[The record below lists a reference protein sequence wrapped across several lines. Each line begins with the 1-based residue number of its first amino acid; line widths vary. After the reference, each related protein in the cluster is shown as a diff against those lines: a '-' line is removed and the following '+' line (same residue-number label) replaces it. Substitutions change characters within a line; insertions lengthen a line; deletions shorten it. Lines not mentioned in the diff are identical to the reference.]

1 MIVKFFKG
9 GRTLKGAK
17 SAVGYLLNKRVEE
30 GTAKVIKGD
39 PNLTLKIISQI
50 KNKWKFSSG
59 VISFEEK
66 INSSLLPQIIEE
78 FEKVFF
84 AGMDKDQYNILWVEH
99 KDKGRTELHFIIP
112 RIELRTWKA
121 FNPYLHKKDLKKKDL
136 FQDYINKKYNLK
148 SPKQVERYATKAE
161 IKWSNKNNELKKQ
174 INTYIEEAIGKGL
187 VEDREDIVNLLTD
200 AGFEITRKGK
210 NYISVKLPDMQK
222 AIRLKGAIYEENFS
236 IRRAVEEERRR
247 NKEYVSRELEEI
259 RRELEERISKDA
271 KYNERRY
278 QVISEQDNRAVEQET
293 GKHRLGIGTMQNS
306 EKMEMGDRGRNSR
319 SYSDLT
325 DIEILDGKLSGKL
338 RRKENR
344 NSIQLDLADTK
355 TKIEEDK
362 NVRETIGRIRAR
374 RSYSEYLL
382 DRVKTRIREN
392 NQRAERVKTRDIELE
407 RIMQYANEIIKR
419 IDRTLEQIK
428 QLEREVSDR
437 VNEVARE
444 IKRIRVDRR
453 AKMDAEIERFKT
465 DINIADV
472 AVDMGYEIDKR
483 KSSRKSIVLK
493 AGGDV
498 IIVSRNSNGHY
509 VYFNANNS
517 KDAGTIIDFIQKRT
531 GKNLGQVRKL
541 LRQYLQS
548 DNRIQLEIS
557 NTNEI
562 KEYYKALAKFGKLWE
577 ELKANDRKDILLE
590 DTRGIRASTLQKV
603 DNLIY
608 NKEERKF
615 YLPVFNENGI
625 CGLYT
630 LDRAMKEKFFIKG
643 SIKGIWANR
652 TLDKRITKIVI
663 TESPVD
669 SLSAMELKRGDED
682 EDTTLHIAT
691 LGRMGQ
697 EAKETLK
704 KVFKHLPDVEL
715 IIATDQ
721 DQAGEDI
728 AREIAEL
735 ARDAGLNNVNRLTFD
750 AKDLN
755 DYLQEMK
762 REQEQTYAPSYS
774 PNRLKFK
781 R

>member
-1 MIVKFFKG
+1 MLVKFFKG

-17 SAVGYLLNKRVEE
+17 SAVAYLLNKRVEE

-66 INSSLLPQIIEE
+66 INSSLLPQIISE
-78 FEKVFF
+78 FERTFF
-84 AGMDKDQYNILWVEH
+84 AGMDKDQYNILWVKHE
-99 KDKGRTELHFIIP
+99 DKGRTELHFLIP
-112 RIELRTWKA
+112 RIELKTWKA
-121 FNPYLHKKDLKKKDL
+121 FNPYFHKKDLKKKDL

-148 SPKQVERYATKAE
+148 SPKQVERYATKVE

-174 INTYIEEAIGKGL
+174 INNYIEEAIGKGL
-187 VEDREDIVNLLTD
+187 VEDREDIVNLLID

-222 AIRLKGAIYEENFS
+222 AIRLKGAVYEENFS
-236 IRRAVEEERRR
+236 IERTVEEERRR
-247 NKEYVSRELEEI
+247 NNEYVSRELEEI

-271 KYNERRY
+271 EYNQGRY
-278 QVISEQDNRAVEQET
+278 KVIPKRDNQAVET
-293 GKHRLGIGTMQNS
+293 KFRKYRLGIRAMQNY
-306 EKMEMGDRGRNSR
+306 KEMDLGDRGNIHRNNINVSDNPIISR
-319 SYSDLT
+319 YNNNELGRYELYDKGMVFLLGPT
-325 DIEILDGKLSGKL
+325 ETLKEEI
-338 RRKENR
+338 
-344 NSIQLDLADTK
+344 
-355 TKIEEDK
+355 
-362 NVRETIGRIRAR
+362 NVRRIIERIRAVRAVKQEYLAYAKNLIQSAKQVNNREYR
-374 RSYSEYLL
+374 RSKEINAEN
-382 DRVKTRIREN
+382 RTTTRNFVQTRATNRKINNIIRGIN
-392 NQRAERVKTRDIELE
+392 KYIERG
-407 RIMQYANEIIKR
+407 IKR
-419 IDRTLEQIK
+419 L
-428 QLEREVSDR
+428 
-437 VNEVARE
+437 
-444 IKRIRVDRR
+444 RR
-453 AKMDAEIERFKT
+453 AIMGNREELERFKT

-472 AVDMGYEIDKR
+472 AIDMGYEIDER

-498 IIVSRNSNGHY
+498 IIISRNSNGHY
-509 VYFNANNS
+509 MYFNPNNPR
-517 KDAGTIIDFIQKRT
+517 DAGTIIDFIQNRT
-531 GKNLGQVRKL
+531 NKNLGQVRKL

-548 DNRIQLEIS
+548 DNRIQLEMS

-562 KEYYKALAKFGKLWE
+562 KEHYEILDKFGKLWKK
-577 ELKANDRKDILLE
+577 LKKQDNKDWLSSDI
-590 DTRGIRASTLQKV
+590 RGISIDTLNQTNNIV
-603 DNLIY
+603 YIS
-608 NKEERKF
+608 EEKKF
-615 YLPVFNENGI
+615 YLPIYNESGI

-630 LDRAMKEKFFIKG
+630 LDKAMKEKFFIKG

-652 TLDKRITKIVI
+652 ALRKDITKIVI

-704 KVFKHLPDVEL
+704 KVFKYLPNAEL
-715 IIATDQ
+715 IIATDM
-721 DQAGEDI
+721 DEAGEDI
-728 AREIAEL
+728 AREVAKL
-735 ARDAGLNNVNRLTFD
+735 AKEAGLNNVNRLTFE

-755 DYLQEMK
+755 EYLQEIK
-762 REQEQTYAPSYS
+762 REKEQTYAPSYR
-774 PNRLKFK
+774 PRFK

>member
-1 MIVKFFKG
+1 MLVKFFKG
-9 GRTLKGAK
+9 GRTYGGAK
-17 SAVGYLLNKRVEE
+17 SAINYLLDKRVEE

-66 INSSLLPQIIEE
+66 INSSLLPQIVEE

-84 AGMDKDQYNILWVEH
+84 AGMDKDQYNILWVKHE
-99 KDKGRTELHFIIP
+99 DKGKTELHFIIP

-148 SPKQVERYATKAE
+148 SPKQIERYATKAE

-174 INTYIEEAIGKGL
+174 INAYLEEAIGKGL

-247 NKEYVSRELEEI
+247 NQEYVSRELEEI

-271 KYNERRY
+271 EYNERRY

-293 GKHRLGIGTMQNS
+293 GKHRLGIGAMPNNQ
-306 EKMEMGDRGRNSR
+306 EMEMGDRGNDNRYIINNS
-319 SYSDLT
+319 DNL
-325 DIEILDGKLSGKL
+325 LH
-338 RRKENR
+338 NR
-344 NSIQLDLADTK
+344 NNRNELGEHKLYKQSLVSKMGQTEKLK
-355 TKIEEDK
+355 EEDK

-382 DRVKTRIREN
+382 DGVKTRIREN
-392 NQRAERVKTRDIELE
+392 NQRAKQVKTRNIELE
-407 RIMQYANEIIKR
+407 RIMQYADEIIKR

-428 QLEREVSDR
+428 QLEREIGNR
-437 VNEVARE
+437 VNEVARKV
-444 IKRIRVDRR
+444 KRIRVDRR
-453 AKMDAEIERFKT
+453 AKMDAELERFKT

-472 AVDMGYEIDKR
+472 AQDMGYEIDKR

-493 AGGDV
+493 MGGDV

-509 VYFNANNS
+509 VYFNANNQQDS
-517 KDAGTIIDFIQKRT
+517 GTIIDFVQKRT

-548 DNRIQLEIS
+548 GNRIQLETS
-557 NTNEI
+557 NINEI
-562 KEYYKALAKFGKLWE
+562 KEYYQTLATFGKLWE
-577 ELKANDRKDILLE
+577 ELKANDRTDILLE
-590 DTRGIRASTLQKV
+590 DIRRIRASTLQKV

-615 YLPVFNENGI
+615 YLPVFNKNGI

-652 TLDKRITKIVI
+652 TLDKSITKIVI
-663 TESPVD
+663 TESPID

-704 KVFKHLPDVEL
+704 KVFKYLPNTEL
-715 IIATDQ
+715 IIATDM

-762 REQEQTYAPSYS
+762 REQEQTYSPSYR
-774 PNRLKFK
+774 PRFK